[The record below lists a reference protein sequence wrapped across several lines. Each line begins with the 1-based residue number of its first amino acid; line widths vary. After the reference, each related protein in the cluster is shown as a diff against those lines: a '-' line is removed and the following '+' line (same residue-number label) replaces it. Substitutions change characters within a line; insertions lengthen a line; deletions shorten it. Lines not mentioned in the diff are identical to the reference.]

1 MSLTVKQELQA
12 FNMAE
17 AWAKDPERL
26 FELLGHEMTDEQWM
40 RVCVAI
46 ANQIT
51 AIGDETTTHEQC
63 LRALLIEADE
73 ISGVIIEEVMLP
85 ITTELIKLAER
96 ENIEEA
102 AERRGEDIREE
113 DREAA

>member
-1 MSLTVKQELQA
+1 MSLNKEQSDRA
-12 FNMAE
+12 YAMAE
-17 AWAKDPERL
+17 SLAKDPERL
-26 FELLGHEMTDEQWM
+26 FELLGNEMTDEHWM
-40 RVCVAI
+40 RICVAI
-46 ANQIT
+46 AKQIT
-51 AIGDETTTHEQC
+51 AIGNDSTTHTQC